1 MKMCGI
7 IGYVGS
13 QKCVQILFE
22 GLKRLEYRGY
32 DSAGIAVVNDQEI
45 ALIRAAGKLVN
56 LEPLLKDLPEQ
67 ATAGMGHTRW
77 ATHGPPVVKNAH
89 PHITDGLAIVH
100 NGIIENF
107 GDLRTGLEGAGVEFS
122 SDTDT
127 EVILHLLR
135 RELDKHSDSKKA
147 ILSLLSKLKGA
158 FSLGILIPKEDDRIY
173 LVKLGSPLV
182 VGLGDKESFFAS
194 DVAALVSHTKR
205 IVVLKDGQFARLGKE
220 SFDLW
225 DFDGQPLEI
234 EEDTLEWSADAIEK
248 AGFSTFM
255 AKEINEQPAVLS
267 KMITRFINFENGQ
280 VDVKQT
286 GVDKIDLGRVR
297 NIHMVG
303 CGTAYLSA
311 AAGRYYMEPS
321 LNIPVNVELASEFR
335 YRNPCIDANSLIIAM
350 SQSGE
355 TLDTLECLKMA
366 RQKGCQILSVCNKEH
381 TEIPRH
387 SDATLYMGCGP
398 EIGVA
403 STKAFTAMV
412 LSHYFI
418 TKAMAQKLAL
428 CSGKDFALE
437 FDDLRSFP
445 YMLQQVLESE
455 TLITK
460 VAQDYFQSSHFIY
473 IGRGINSAIASEG
486 ALKLKEISY
495 IHAEAYAAGELKH
508 GPIAL
513 IDRFM
518 PVMAIVAQD
527 HYYDKSIANIEE
539 VRAREGKVIGVGPEG
554 DPALARLCEHTIA
567 VPQLK
572 NPILQ
577 AILNVIPL
585 QLFSYHMAV
594 FRGTDV
600 DQPRNLAKSVTVE

>member
-1 MKMCGI
+1 MCGI
-7 IGYVGS
+7 IGYIGS
-13 QKCVQILFE
+13 QKCPKILFD

-45 ALIRAAGKLVN
+45 ALVRAAGKLVN
-56 LEPLLKDLPEQ
+56 LEPLVKELPEQ
-67 ATAGMGHTRW
+67 ATVGLGHTRW
-77 ATHGPPVVKNAH
+77 ATHGPAVVKNAH

-107 GDLRTGLEGAGVEFS
+107 GDLRSGLEAAGVEFS

-135 RELDKHSDSKKA
+135 RELDKNKDSKKA

-158 FSLGILIPKEDDRIY
+158 FSLGILIPNEDDRIY

-205 IVVLKDGQFARLGKE
+205 MVVLKDGQFARLGKE

-225 DFDGQPLEI
+225 DFDGQPLAI
-234 EEDTLEWSADAIEK
+234 EETTLEWSADAIEK
-248 AGFSTFM
+248 AGFPTFM

-267 KMITRFINFENGQ
+267 KMITRFVNFENGQ
-280 VDVKQT
+280 VDVEQT
-286 GVDKIDLGRVR
+286 GVDQIDLGRVR

-311 AAGRYYMEPS
+311 AVGRYYMEPT
-321 LNIPVNVELASEFR
+321 LKIPVNVELASEFR
-335 YRNPCIDANSLIIAM
+335 YRNPCIGPDSLVIAM

-403 STKAFTAMV
+403 STKAFTSMV

-418 TKAMAQKLAL
+418 TKAMAQKLGL
-428 CSGKDFALE
+428 SSGKDFALE

-455 TLITK
+455 
-460 VAQDYFQSSHFIY
+460 AQIVKIAQVYFQNSHFLY
-473 IGRGINSAIASEG
+473 IGRGTNSAIASEG

-495 IHAEAYAAGELKH
+495 IHAEAYGAGELKH

-518 PVMAIVAQD
+518 PVMAIIAQD
-527 HYYDKSIANIEE
+527 HYYHKSIANIEE
-539 VRAREGKVIGVGPEG
+539 VKAREGKVIGIGPEG
-554 DPALARLCEHTIA
+554 DPALARLCDHTIA

-572 NPILQ
+572 IQILQ

-585 QLFSYHMAV
+585 QLFAYHMAV